1 MGCYEREQAAI
12 AAGTG
17 QRGDAARAYFAELD
31 KTISDEASCLTHR
44 PDYTKTLFAP
54 ENDDIYQEF
63 CRYVDQPEPR
73 YFDTIENPM
82 CIEGWTAAEIYR
94 TMIASNPRIVALDA
108 GAIYGTMVTLR
119 TNPALGKKVLE
130 FKPTCLM
137 ARAAPDNLAPRAIAH
152 ATLIA
157 RTRFHRTTQKETSC
171 KPPTPARQTK
181 QPNSRKTAGALRASL
196 RAKASCCSRTMAR
209 CR

>member
-17 QRGDAARAYFAELD
+17 QRGDAAREYFAELD
-31 KTISDEASCLTHR
+31 KTISEEASCLTHH

-73 YFDTIENPM
+73 YFDTVENPM
-82 CIEGWTAAEIYR
+82 SIEGWTAAEIYR

-119 TNPALGKKVLE
+119 TNPTLGKKVLE
-130 FKPTCLM
+130 FKPTCYQNGCGNTY
-137 ARAAPDNLAPRAIAH
+137 RP
-152 ATLIA
+152 
-157 RTRFHRTTQKETSC
+157 Q
-171 KPPTPARQTK
+171 
-181 QPNSRKTAGALRASL
+181 G
-196 RAKASCCSRTMAR
+196 
-209 CR
+209 

>member
-17 QRGDAARAYFAELD
+17 QRGDAAREYFAELD
-31 KTISDEASCLTHR
+31 KTISEEASCLTHR

-73 YFDTIENPM
+73 YFDTVENPM
-82 CIEGWTAAEIYR
+82 SIEGWTAAEIYR

-119 TNPALGKKVLE
+119 TNPTLGKKVLE
-130 FKPTCLM
+130 FKPTCYQNGCGNTY
-137 ARAAPDNLAPRAIAH
+137 RP
-152 ATLIA
+152 
-157 RTRFHRTTQKETSC
+157 Q
-171 KPPTPARQTK
+171 
-181 QPNSRKTAGALRASL
+181 G
-196 RAKASCCSRTMAR
+196 
-209 CR
+209 

>member
-73 YFDTIENPM
+73 YFDTVEDPM
-82 CIEGWTAAEIYR
+82 SIEGYTAADIYR
-94 TMIASNPRIVALDA
+94 IMLGANARIVSLDA

-119 TNPALGKKVLE
+119 TQPEIGKKVLA
-130 FKPTCLM
+130 FKPTCYQNGCGNTY
-137 ARAAPDNLAPRAIAH
+137 RPR
-152 ATLIA
+152 
-157 RTRFHRTTQKETSC
+157 E
-171 KPPTPARQTK
+171 
-181 QPNSRKTAGALRASL
+181 
-196 RAKASCCSRTMAR
+196 
-209 CR
+209 

>member
-31 KTISDEASCLTHR
+31 KTISEEASCLTHR

-73 YFDTIENPM
+73 CFDTVENPM
-82 CIEGWTAAEIYR
+82 SIEGWTAAEIYR

-119 TNPALGKKVLE
+119 TNPVIGKKVLE
-130 FKPTCLM
+130 FKPTCYQNGCGNTY
-137 ARAAPDNLAPRAIAH
+137 R
-152 ATLIA
+152 
-157 RTRFHRTTQKETSC
+157 
-171 KPPTPARQTK
+171 
-181 QPNSRKTAGALRASL
+181 PNGEG
-196 RAKASCCSRTMAR
+196 SCC
-209 CR
+209 

>member
-17 QRGDAARAYFAELD
+17 KRGDAARAYFAELD
-31 KTISDEASCLTHR
+31 AAISEEASCLTHR

-73 YFDTIENPM
+73 FFDTVENPM
-82 CIEGWTAAEIYR
+82 SIEGYTAADIYH

-119 TNPALGKKVLE
+119 TNPAIGKRQM
-130 FKPTCLM
+130 FPW
-137 ARAAPDNLAPRAIAH
+137 
-152 ATLIA
+152 
-157 RTRFHRTTQKETSC
+157 HRDRMLC
-171 KPPTPARQTK
+171 V
-181 QPNSRKTAGALRASL
+181 
-196 RAKASCCSRTMAR
+196 
-209 CR
+209 

>member
-31 KTISDEASCLTHR
+31 KTISEEASCLTHR

-73 YFDTIENPM
+73 YFDAIENPM
-82 CIEGWTAAEIYR
+82 SIEGWTAAEIYR

-119 TNPALGKKVLE
+119 TNPVLGKKVLD
-130 FKPTCLM
+130 FKPTCYQTGCGNTY
-137 ARAAPDNLAPRAIAH
+137 RPDGEGCA
-152 ATLIA
+152 
-157 RTRFHRTTQKETSC
+157 C
-171 KPPTPARQTK
+171 
-181 QPNSRKTAGALRASL
+181 
-196 RAKASCCSRTMAR
+196 
-209 CR
+209 

>member
-1 MGCYEREQAAI
+1 MGCYEREQDAI

-17 QRGDAARAYFAELD
+17 QRDDAARAYFAELD
-31 KTISDEASCLTHR
+31 KTISEEASCLTHR

-73 YFDTIENPM
+73 YFDAVENPM
-82 CIEGWTAAEIYR
+82 SIEGWTAAEIYR

-119 TNPALGKKVLE
+119 TNPVLGKKVLD
-130 FKPTCLM
+130 FKPTCYQNGCGNTY
-137 ARAAPDNLAPRAIAH
+137 RPGG
-152 ATLIA
+152 
-157 RTRFHRTTQKETSC
+157 ES
-171 KPPTPARQTK
+171 
-181 QPNSRKTAGALRASL
+181 
-196 RAKASCCSRTMAR
+196 
-209 CR
+209 

>member
-130 FKPTCLM
+130 FKPTCYQNGCGNTY
-137 ARAAPDNLAPRAIAH
+137 RPGG
-152 ATLIA
+152 
-157 RTRFHRTTQKETSC
+157 E
-171 KPPTPARQTK
+171 
-181 QPNSRKTAGALRASL
+181 G
-196 RAKASCCSRTMAR
+196 SCC
-209 CR
+209 

>member
-31 KTISDEASCLTHR
+31 KTISEEASCLTHR

-130 FKPTCLM
+130 CKPTCYQNGCGNTY
-137 ARAAPDNLAPRAIAH
+137 RPSG
-152 ATLIA
+152 
-157 RTRFHRTTQKETSC
+157 ESC
-171 KPPTPARQTK
+171 
-181 QPNSRKTAGALRASL
+181 G
-196 RAKASCCSRTMAR
+196 C
-209 CR
+209 

>member
-108 GAIYGTMVTLR
+108 GAIYSMLVRLR
-119 TNPALGKKVLE
+119 TQPESFSVAPSAGVPRNRL
-130 FKPTCLM
+130 LM
-137 ARAAPDNLAPRAIAH
+137 DVY
-152 ATLIA
+152 
-157 RTRFHRTTQKETSC
+157 
-171 KPPTPARQTK
+171 
-181 QPNSRKTAGALRASL
+181 
-196 RAKASCCSRTMAR
+196 
-209 CR
+209 

>member
-82 CIEGWTAAEIYR
+82 CIEGWTAAEIY
-94 TMIASNPRIVALDA
+94 
-108 GAIYGTMVTLR
+108 GTMVTLR

-130 FKPTCLM
+130 FKPTCYQNGCGNTY
-137 ARAAPDNLAPRAIAH
+137 RPSG
-152 ATLIA
+152 
-157 RTRFHRTTQKETSC
+157 ESC
-171 KPPTPARQTK
+171 A
-181 QPNSRKTAGALRASL
+181 
-196 RAKASCCSRTMAR
+196 
-209 CR
+209 

>member
-94 TMIASNPRIVALDA
+94 TMIASNPRIVALEPSPRQK
-108 GAIYGTMVTLR
+108 GARVQADVLPERLR
-119 TNPALGKKVLE
+119 QHLSAQWRELRLITW
-130 FKPTCLM
+130 
-137 ARAAPDNLAPRAIAH
+137 RH
-152 ATLIA
+152 AQS
-157 RTRFHRTTQKETSC
+157 HTQH
-171 KPPTPARQTK
+171 
-181 QPNSRKTAGALRASL
+181 
-196 RAKASCCSRTMAR
+196 
-209 CR
+209 

>member
-17 QRGDAARAYFAELD
+17 KRGDAARAYFAELD
-31 KTISDEASCLTHR
+31 AKTSEEASCLTHR

-130 FKPTCLM
+130 FKPTCYQNGCGNTY
-137 ARAAPDNLAPRAIAH
+137 RPSG
-152 ATLIA
+152 
-157 RTRFHRTTQKETSC
+157 ESC
-171 KPPTPARQTK
+171 A
-181 QPNSRKTAGALRASL
+181 
-196 RAKASCCSRTMAR
+196 
-209 CR
+209 

>member
-31 KTISDEASCLTHR
+31 KTISEEASCLTHR

-73 YFDTIENPM
+73 YFDAIENPM
-82 CIEGWTAAEIYR
+82 SIEGWTAAEIYR

-130 FKPTCLM
+130 FKPTCYQNGCGNTY
-137 ARAAPDNLAPRAIAH
+137 RPDGEGCA
-152 ATLIA
+152 
-157 RTRFHRTTQKETSC
+157 C
-171 KPPTPARQTK
+171 
-181 QPNSRKTAGALRASL
+181 
-196 RAKASCCSRTMAR
+196 
-209 CR
+209 